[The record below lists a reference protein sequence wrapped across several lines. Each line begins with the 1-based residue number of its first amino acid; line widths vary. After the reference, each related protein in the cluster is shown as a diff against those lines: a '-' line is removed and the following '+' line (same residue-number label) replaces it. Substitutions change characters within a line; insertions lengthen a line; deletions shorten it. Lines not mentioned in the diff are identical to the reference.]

1 MSCTAGFICAYNKY
15 LWTEEYVL
23 VTVLQVKDTAV
34 NVINKIL
41 AFKETKLQL
50 GVKKLETKA

>member
-1 MSCTAGFICAYNKY
+1 M
-15 LWTEEYVL
+15 L

-50 GVKKLETKA
+50 GVKRR